1 MIGEN
6 YMKELQ
12 VLIAASKLSGAG
24 SATEK
29 QKLLSGCKTETM
41 EWFLQIAANPF
52 KTTKVSKL
60 NIIDASTIKEDAFQN
75 IKDKISY
82 LLTVKAAKDEDRN
95 YLEDNLSYLDASYD
109 EKEML
114 VKILT
119 KNLNIGIGTS
129 IINKVF
135 GKNFIPDLE
144 LMAAQDD
151 MTQIDTSKTNY
162 AEIKY
167 DGVRVIAVEEKD
179 GVTFYT
185 RNFNILNSELMPSIE
200 KEAFD
205 FIETMNLPIV
215 VKADGLCAG
224 KGVIIAQSKDEAK
237 TAVSDMLSGA
247 SFGDAG
253 TSVVVEE
260 YLDGY
265 ELSVFAICDGE
276 NYKVLPAA
284 QDHKR
289 VGDGDTGPN
298 TGGMGAYAP
307 TPLVNDDIYKKIE
320 ERVIKPTL
328 KGMQNEGA
336 PFEGVLFIG
345 VMVVKGEPIIL
356 EYNVRFGDP
365 ECEILMPLLA
375 TPVSELFYKGATKQL
390 DKLDIK
396 IKDEFGVGVV
406 IASENYPYSS
416 SKPAEITVDEIENEL
431 SSSSHISYAGV
442 EKIDGKL
449 MATGGRVLVC
459 VGFGKTIK
467 EARDNAYKL
476 TTKVHFSGKK
486 CRSDIAYQA
495 LK

>member
-1 MIGEN
+1 MNILILGSGGREFSIGLSIFKEN
-6 YMKELQ
+6 AHNLFFMPGNG
-12 VLIAASKLSGAG
+12 ATDKLG
-24 SATEK
+24 K
-29 QKLLSGCKTETM
+29 
-41 EWFLQIAANPF
+41 
-52 KTTKVSKL
+52 
-60 NIIDASTIKEDAFQN
+60 NIN
-75 IKDKISY
+75 IKDYNDLAIW
-82 LLTVKAAKDEDRN
+82 AKDNSIDLTIVGPE
-95 YLEDNLSYLDASYD
+95 AP
-109 EKEML
+109 L
-114 VKILT
+114 V
-119 KNLNIGIGTS
+119 
-129 IINKVF
+129 
-135 GKNFIPDLE
+135 
-144 LMAAQDD
+144 
-151 MTQIDTSKTNY
+151 
-162 AEIKY
+162 
-167 DGVRVIAVEEKD
+167 DGVVDIFKKHNLTIFGPSAAAARLEGSKVYMK
-179 GVTFYT
+179 
-185 RNFNILNSELMPSIE
+185 NILKKYNIPTAAFIETSNE
-200 KEAFD
+200 KEAHD

-237 TAVSDMLSGA
+237 TAVSDMLSGV

-253 TSVVVEE
+253 TSAVVEE

>member
-1 MIGEN
+1 MNILILGSGGREFSIGLSIFKEN
-6 YMKELQ
+6 AHNLFFMPGNG
-12 VLIAASKLSGAG
+12 ATDKLG
-24 SATEK
+24 K
-29 QKLLSGCKTETM
+29 
-41 EWFLQIAANPF
+41 
-52 KTTKVSKL
+52 
-60 NIIDASTIKEDAFQN
+60 NIN
-75 IKDKISY
+75 IKDYNDLAIW
-82 LLTVKAAKDEDRN
+82 AKDNSIDLTIVGPE
-95 YLEDNLSYLDASYD
+95 AP
-109 EKEML
+109 L
-114 VKILT
+114 V
-119 KNLNIGIGTS
+119 
-129 IINKVF
+129 
-135 GKNFIPDLE
+135 
-144 LMAAQDD
+144 
-151 MTQIDTSKTNY
+151 
-162 AEIKY
+162 
-167 DGVRVIAVEEKD
+167 DGVVDIFKKHNLTIFGPSAAAARLEGSKVYMK
-179 GVTFYT
+179 
-185 RNFNILNSELMPSIE
+185 NILKKYNIPTAAFIETSNE
-200 KEAFD
+200 KEAHD

-237 TAVSDMLSGA
+237 IAVSDMLSGA

-260 YLDGY
+260 YLNGY

-307 TPLVNDDIYKKIE
+307 TPLVNDEIYKKIE

-416 SKPAEITVDEIENEL
+416 SKPVEITLDEIGNEL
-431 SSSSHISYAGV
+431 SNSSHISYAGV
-442 EKIDGKL
+442 EKIDEKL